1 MRIWYRRYKQYLSL
15 KKWGPGGR
23 LGSSYR
29 ESNRGFKIEILSGS
43 GIPPFAAIELTVSA
57 CEFRGPQRMGHPAKG
72 ARLAKTIKAA
82 GEVKAAGEGACAP
95 RLGKEIAQFFSPLA
109 PKRLEFSII

>member
-43 GIPPFAAIELTVSA
+43 GIPPFAAISFFFHDSFGMA
-57 CEFRGPQRMGHPAKG
+57 AAKDG
-72 ARLAKTIKAA
+72 APGQGST
-82 GEVKAAGEGACAP
+82 GG
-95 RLGKEIAQFFSPLA
+95 
-109 PKRLEFSII
+109 